1 MAMFR
6 RIRKGWEIAA
16 NGVIVRV
23 VRGRAEVQIDA
34 DKTAKI
40 EVRKPGKSSGLRKRR
55 KSV

>member
-1 MAMFR
+1 MGMFR

-40 EVRKPGKSSGLRKRR
+40 DVRKPSKASGLRNRR

>member
-1 MAMFR
+1 MGLFR
-6 RIRKGWEIAA
+6 RVRKGWEIAA

-23 VRGRAEVQIDA
+23 VSGRGAVQIEA
-34 DKTAKI
+34 DKTVKI